1 MCVFP
6 GRSCPTGA
14 RWIRF
19 RSRLNH
25 TRPKVLVARY
35 TDALVGALRRFT
47 ARLHAQACAYERQCE
62 AQPRQG
68 GLRSLTRTC
77 CSRLHP
83 TRLPPAAPRTHRHM
97 LCTAV
102 RQDTY
107 GTRAPW
113 SAQLGRTAAAR
124 AGSSVGAEASQTTGS
139 RDVYVLSL
147 GHVCALS
154 LARLRVA
161 VKMPSRAG
169 SSLCC
174 AKPEPVRPAA
184 GGPYSVSTHS
194 YLLRK
199 TDGLLL
205 FERDLDSAAAKPP
218 QAVTLRTRVRTLAPD
233 HGRVRRYARMKWTD
247 ACCRCT
253 GAGTALQGKA
263 RGRTVS

>member
-1 MCVFP
+1 M
-6 GRSCPTGA
+6 
-14 RWIRF
+14 
-19 RSRLNH
+19 LNH

-35 TDALVGALRRFT
+35 TDTLVGALRRFT

-154 LARLRVA
+154 LARLRVVFGTFA
-161 VKMPSRAG
+161 RCLWHVCALSLARLRVVFGTFACCSEDAEPSRLLA
-169 SSLCC
+169 
-174 AKPEPVRPAA
+174 V
-184 GGPYSVSTHS
+184 
-194 YLLRK
+194 LRK
-199 TDGLLL
+199 
-205 FERDLDSAAAKPP
+205 A
-218 QAVTLRTRVRTLAPD
+218 RT
-233 HGRVRRYARMKWTD
+233 
-247 ACCRCT
+247 
-253 GAGTALQGKA
+253 GTTS
-263 RGRTVS
+263 RGRTILGEYPFVPLAQNRRSSSFRKGP